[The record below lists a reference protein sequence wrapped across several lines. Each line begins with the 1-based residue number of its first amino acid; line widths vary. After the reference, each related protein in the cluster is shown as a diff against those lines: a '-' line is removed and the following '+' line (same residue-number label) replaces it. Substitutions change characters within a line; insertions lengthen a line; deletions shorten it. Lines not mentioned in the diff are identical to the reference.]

1 MTRLAVFEVPY
12 DIGRLSGPLAEL
24 DGATVL
30 TPAPGEADSAT
41 AVCVAVADA
50 VATRASDETPLVVLG
65 DCLTALGV
73 LAGLQRR
80 GCHPRLVWVDA
91 HGDFNTPQTSE
102 SGYVGGMPLAMS
114 VGRGD
119 LALPALLGLEPLA
132 ETDVA
137 LVGARD
143 LDDAESRALRS
154 SAVTLAALADLPR
167 VMLGPRPVYLHVDID
182 ILDPAEVPAFQFPAP
197 GGTPPGVLIDTLAEA
212 TQAANLV
219 AVSIACTW
227 DERLPASA
235 VARDV
240 VRRAVAALSRSI
252 EPA

>member
-1 MTRLAVFEVPY
+1 VTRVAVFEVPY
-12 DIGRLSGPLAEL
+12 DLGRPRAPLAEL
-24 DGATVL
+24 DGAAVL
-30 TPAPGEADSAT
+30 TPSVSEADPAA
-41 AVCVAVADA
+41 AVCLAVADA
-50 VATRASDETPLVVLG
+50 VAGAAADETPLLVLG

-73 LAGLQRR
+73 LAGLQRG
-80 GCHPRLVWVDA
+80 GCHARLVWVDA

-119 LALPALLGLEPLA
+119 LALPSLLGLEPLA
-132 ETDVA
+132 EADVA

-143 LDDAESRALRS
+143 LDAAESVALCS
-154 SAVTLAALADLPR
+154 SAVTLAALADLRR
-167 VMLGPRPVYLHVDID
+167 VIRGPRPVYLHVDVD
-182 ILDPAEVPAFQFPAP
+182 VVDPAEVPAFQFAAP
-197 GGTPPGVLIDTLAEA
+197 GGPSPGALVDILAEA
-212 TQAANLV
+212 AQGANLA

-240 VRRAVAALSRSI
+240 VRRSAAVLSRAIDS
-252 EPA
+252 A